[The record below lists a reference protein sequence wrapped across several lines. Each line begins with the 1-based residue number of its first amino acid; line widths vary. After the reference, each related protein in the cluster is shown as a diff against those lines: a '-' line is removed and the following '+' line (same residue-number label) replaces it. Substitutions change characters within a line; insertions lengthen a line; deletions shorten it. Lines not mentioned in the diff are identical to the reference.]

1 MPAGS
6 PLSGLGPQPGFIPPG
21 GGLGAGTIPAQ
32 PLLSF
37 PQLPMTAPQ
46 NYQSSDFSSATRGI
60 ASLTFGGRTWR
71 FRTNPNSVKFSYIL
85 NTHVEQTFG
94 GRVVQILSCKIE
106 DLIVVVEAGMGGWAY
121 AANLALFLR
130 DFLDYQ
136 RNPSATP
143 GNFTYTTRGWNF
155 SVYSLSI
162 PFQDQVEATVRP
174 LELHFKVQEDVSGVV
189 SGAILDT
196 TLAKLHD
203 GIGFKR
209 DKYNSG
215 LAYGTYNGPN
225 AGTSS
230 PGVPSVQNVANGAS
244 NSNPLAAGLGLQPG
258 SDLANAP
265 SAAPTVPTVTV

>member
-1 MPAGS
+1 MPIGG
-6 PLSGLGPQPGFIPPG
+6 PLGGIGPQPGFIPATG
-21 GGLGAGTIPAQ
+21 GFGGPTSQAQ
-32 PLLSF
+32 PLLAF
-37 PQLPMTAPQ
+37 PQLPTTAP
-46 NYQSSDFSSATRGI
+46 SSYSSSEFSSASRGI
-60 ASLTFGGRTWR
+60 ASLAFAGRTWR
-71 FRTNPNSVKFSYIL
+71 FRTNPNSIRFSYIL

-94 GRVVQILSCKIE
+94 GKVVQILSCKIE
-106 DLIVVVEAGMGGWAY
+106 DLIVVVEAGSAGWPY
-121 AANLALFLR
+121 AANLALWLR

-143 GNFTYTTRGWNF
+143 GVFSYTTRGWTFN
-155 SVYSLSI
+155 VYALSI

-225 AGTSS
+225 SGTSTPGQPTITPAGT
-230 PGVPSVQNVANGAS
+230 PNNPTQGPTNGLDIHG
-244 NSNPLAAGLGLQPG
+244 NTDLGG
-258 SDLANAP
+258 AP
-265 SAAPTVPTVTV
+265 SAAPTAPTVTV